1 MSCCFFFV
9 KQKTAYEMRIS
20 DWSSD
25 VCSSDLRDE
34 RDARELEML
43 VEGGNVGLIARHA
56 VERLRQHNIELAG
69 LCIGEQFLDAW
80 TQDHTRA
87 RDGRI
92 LEAADHLPSLTCRA
106 LAAAALLVG
115 DRRRPLPVGTMAG
128 IEARQRG
135 V

>member
-1 MSCCFFFV
+1 
-9 KQKTAYEMRIS
+9 
-20 DWSSD
+20 
-25 VCSSDLRDE
+25 
-34 RDARELEML
+34 ML

-92 LEAADHLPSLTCRA
+92 LEAADNLPSLTCRA
-106 LAAAALLVG
+106 LAADALLVG
-115 DRRRPLPVGTMAG
+115 DRRRTLLVGRIAG
-128 IEARQRG
+128 IERRSEERG
-135 V
+135 VGKESVSTCRSRWWPYH

>member
-1 MSCCFFFV
+1 
-9 KQKTAYEMRIS
+9 
-20 DWSSD
+20 
-25 VCSSDLRDE
+25 
-34 RDARELEML
+34 ML

-92 LEAADHLPSLTCRA
+92 LEAADNLPSLTCRA
-106 LAAAALLVG
+106 LAADALLVG
-115 DRRRPLPVGTMAG
+115 DRRRPLLVGRIAG
-128 IEARQRG
+128 IERG
-135 V
+135 ADNGVFLSNGGREAPTPRKSRVAPLVP